1 MPVMHT
7 TGATRQ
13 RDWVVDVVRLAAM
26 LIVVAMHWC
35 YLHLWVDGGLQM
47 ELALSGPVVWALTW
61 LLQAMPVFFVAGGFA
76 NTLLVDRWHSSG
88 EPLGSF
94 LGLRARRLTSPVLP
108 LLAVTLV
115 VVVLG
120 GLIAPALAG
129 TIGDQI
135 ANPLWF
141 LAVYLLC
148 TALAPLAV
156 WAFDRIGWWSAAVL
170 LAGAFGVD
178 VLRFWAGVDITWL
191 NLALV
196 WLFCHQLG
204 IAYARRRA
212 WTASPGQL
220 AGVVTAC
227 VAVLVVMVVPG
238 PWFPTNLGVRDA
250 PVSNLAPTTA
260 ALAVLGIAQWA
271 VLTGVGSHLLGREPS
286 EAWKRRIGTGNAL
299 AMLIYLW
306 HVPAMTVM
314 IGIGLLA
321 PDLLLPPSITGWAM
335 VRPVWF
341 VLSGAML
348 AVMVYGAMR
357 WEVWFS
363 RFGTTA
369 STAQGVLGAALGT
382 AAVYRLWQLGFGLS
396 AEQLAWE
403 AGLVLA
409 VALLSGAR
417 SARAG
422 AGPAGD
428 GSVGAPGR
436 EVVGAHDGVGVQ
448 P

>member
-1 MPVMHT
+1 
-7 TGATRQ
+7 
-13 RDWVVDVVRLAAM
+13 
-26 LIVVAMHWC
+26 
-35 YLHLWVDGGLQM
+35 
-47 ELALSGPVVWALTW
+47 
-61 LLQAMPVFFVAGGFA
+61 
-76 NTLLVDRWHSSG
+76 
-88 EPLGSF
+88 
-94 LGLRARRLTSPVLP
+94 
-108 LLAVTLV
+108 
-115 VVVLG
+115 
-120 GLIAPALAG
+120 
-129 TIGDQI
+129 
-135 ANPLWF
+135 
-141 LAVYLLC
+141 
-148 TALAPLAV
+148 
-156 WAFDRIGWWSAAVL
+156 
-170 LAGAFGVD
+170 
-178 VLRFWAGVDITWL
+178 
-191 NLALV
+191 
-196 WLFCHQLG
+196 
-204 IAYARRRA
+204 
-212 WTASPGQL
+212 
-220 AGVVTAC
+220 
-227 VAVLVVMVVPG
+227 
-238 PWFPTNLGVRDA
+238 
-250 PVSNLAPTTA
+250 
-260 ALAVLGIAQWA
+260 
-271 VLTGVGSHLLGREPS
+271 
-286 EAWKRRIGTGNAL
+286 
-299 AMLIYLW
+299 MLIYLW

-369 STAQGVLGAALGT
+369 STAHGVLGAALGT